1 MGNSPDIE
9 HIEVQW
15 DDTGEVIH
23 CLKANLELV
32 PAVSESGHRIR
43 AAIDSL
49 TVRIFWCNHSR
60 PARPDEQP
68 RSGDLQIVADRA
80 GSPC

>member
-1 MGNSPDIE
+1 MGNSPDIDR
-9 HIEVQW
+9 IEVQW

-49 TVRIFWCNHSR
+49 TVRIFLVQR
-60 PARPDEQP
+60 
-68 RSGDLQIVADRA
+68 
-80 GSPC
+80 